1 MFTHLD
7 ICNKEL
13 GEVIMEY
20 MKIIYV
26 NCGVKKNY
34 MKEDLRSYIYTQL
47 LQLGKDS
54 LKKKNQACRGF
65 EPLTCAIPM
74 QRSTNFKSS
83 QAK

>member
-54 LKKKNQACRGF
+54 LKKKIRLVGDSN
-65 EPLTCAIPM
+65 P
-74 QRSTNFKSS
+74 
-83 QAK
+83 